1 MLKTASRTLLPLA
14 LAVGLLV
21 SPGCRNGLVSG
32 IESTDRLRTQCVGRH
47 RISLP
52 ERFELEYAASSA
64 TFYFGHG
71 ADFETVEFQVAADGV
86 EVDDFVAVVGSRA
99 AEISSETNEKTGGS
113 MLVAHEDLGGDAFL
127 LRYHRSEISDR
138 SHVHEVHRLVDGV
151 HVFLKAPSYKGVTAP
166 VEARLKE
173 LASRVARV
181 AQPAGPGFCIGP
193 VMLDAGN
200 DYEVATIRYRDAGV
214 RNRDVS
220 VQVELGTFNRDDAE
234 PRLVRRLEGNFRG
247 LGFKPK
253 PLRKGSAR
261 LAGMPAEEWLG
272 SEQVEDRQEH
282 IFAIESYPAAPGLAT
297 PTIQVTLGT
306 GGTLPPRGVPGL
318 PPYRSPAGGAAWMGE
333 PVTSSLSDA
342 QAVALWDA
350 MIQSMAPR

>member
-1 MLKTASRTLLPLA
+1 MRTVRRLLLA
-14 LAVGLLV
+14 LTLAMAA
-21 SPGCRNGLVSG
+21 SGCADGNEETAMQPVPA
-32 IESTDRLRTQCVGRH
+32 LRAQCVGRH
-47 RISLP
+47 QISLP
-52 ERFELEYAASSA
+52 DGFELEYAASSA
-64 TFYFGHG
+64 TLYFGHG
-71 ADFETVEFQVAADGV
+71 VDFETVEFQVAAEGV

-99 AEISSETNEKTGGS
+99 AEISAETNEKTGGP
-113 MLVAHEDLGGDAFL
+113 MLVAHEELEGDAFL
-127 LRYHRSEISDR
+127 LRYHRSEMSDR

-173 LASRVARV
+173 LAARVARV

-200 DYEVATIRYRDAGV
+200 DYEVATIRYRHAGA

-306 GGTLPPRGVPGL
+306 GGTLPPRGLPGL
-318 PPYRSPAGGAAWMGE
+318 PPYRSPAEGAAWMGE
-333 PVTSSLSDA
+333 PVTSSLTDA
-342 QAVALWDA
+342 QALALWDA